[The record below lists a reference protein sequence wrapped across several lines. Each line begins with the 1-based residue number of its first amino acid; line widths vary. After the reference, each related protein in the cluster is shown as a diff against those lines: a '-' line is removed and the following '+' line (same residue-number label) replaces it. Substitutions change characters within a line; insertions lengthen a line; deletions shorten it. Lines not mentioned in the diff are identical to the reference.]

1 MALCLL
7 PWKGG
12 TSGVSGMTKVQRA
25 SFLAASALPAART
38 GIPAVGPQSLAPQP
52 RMLTTPAALPLP
64 SAAPISWR
72 PAIG

>member
-7 PWKGG
+7 PWHRP
-12 TSGVSGMTKVQRA
+12 SKVQRA

-52 RMLTTPAALPLP
+52 RMLTMPAALPLP
-64 SAAPISWR
+64 SAAPISWS